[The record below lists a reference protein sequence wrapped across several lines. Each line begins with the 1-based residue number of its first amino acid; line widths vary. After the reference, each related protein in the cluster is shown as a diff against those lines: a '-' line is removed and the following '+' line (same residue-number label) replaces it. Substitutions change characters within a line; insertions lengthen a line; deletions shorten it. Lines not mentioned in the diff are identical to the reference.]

1 MPRSPWTACATL
13 ALVAATLAPA
23 RAAPGDTPS
32 VDGAVFAGVTGAD
45 PANINGNPAALVRLV
60 PGIQGFVIA
69 TGAYDR
75 VTIDRRT
82 VDATTG
88 ALSPAGAI
96 SDATVGAGAMLGVTF
111 EFKGTRI
118 TAISALR
125 PPDETIDDPAVAYH
139 TRGTRSRRV
148 DYVAF
153 AGGLRLTRWLY
164 LGLSVAV
171 GDRRDVVTFARDSAL
186 DAGTDPAR
194 GIGSDCGGAPC
205 GLDDPAARELWH
217 VDVTPDSLLDQWRY
231 SVGLLARLPAGV
243 WLGLSADRPWQIG
256 RLAEA
261 GDVTIT
267 RAPRDG
273 GGVIRG
279 EAVMYR
285 RAPQTL
291 RFGGRGPI
299 RRGWELVGE
308 LRLRLLERTDPI
320 DLRVFGAELAAA
332 DIPEITLRPTGMTD
346 AVALETGLEQPDH
359 GQRWRTGFRL
369 GYDAGAVPEERLSA
383 RAPWGE
389 QLSASLGVQLRL
401 DAVKLQLGYRL
412 DVMLPASTGAG
423 AFSPLD
429 RLACA
434 AADYDY
440 DLPACATV
448 RAGYGTSTAAGDYG
462 RQSHTLRVSLGFVIP

>member
-1 MPRSPWTACATL
+1 MPRSPRTACATL
-13 ALVAATLAPA
+13 ALVAATFAPA
-23 RAAPGDTPS
+23 LAAPGDTPA

-45 PANINGNPAALVRLV
+45 PANITGNPAALVRLV
-60 PGIQGFVIA
+60 PGTHGFVIS
-69 TGAYDR
+69 TLAYDR
-75 VTIDRRT
+75 VTIDRQA
-82 VDATTG
+82 VDASTG
-88 ALSPAGAI
+88 ALSPAGSVA
-96 SDATVGAGAMLGVTF
+96 DATVGVGATLGVTF
-111 EFKGTRI
+111 EFNGNRI
-118 TAISALR
+118 AAMTSLR

-139 TRGTRSRRV
+139 TRGTRSRRI
-148 DYVAF
+148 DYLSV

-164 LGLSVAV
+164 LGLSVAA
-171 GDRRDVVTFARDSAL
+171 GDRRDIVTFARDSAL

-194 GIGSDCGGAPC
+194 GIGSDCGGTPC

-217 VDVTPDSLLDQWRY
+217 LDVTPDSLFDQLRY
-231 SVGLLARLPAGV
+231 SAGLLARLPAGV
-243 WLGLSADRPWQIG
+243 WLGLSVERPWQIG
-256 RLAEA
+256 RIAEG
-261 GDVTIT
+261 GDVEIT

-279 EAVMYR
+279 EAVLYR
-285 RAPQTL
+285 RAPQTFRL
-291 RFGGRGPI
+291 GGRGPI
-299 RRGWELVGE
+299 RRGWELLGE

-332 DIPEITLRPTGMTD
+332 AIPEITLRPTGMTD
-346 AVALETGLEQPDH
+346 AVALEAGLEQPDR

-369 GYDAGAVPEERLSA
+369 GYDTGAVPDARLSA

-389 QLSASLGVQLRL
+389 QVSASAGVQLRL
-401 DAVKLQLGYRL
+401 DAITLQLGYRFDL
-412 DVMLPASTGAG
+412 MLPASTGAG

-448 RAGYGTSTAAGDYG
+448 RAGYGTSTASGDYD
-462 RQSHTLRVSLGFVIP
+462 RQSHTLRVALGFVIP